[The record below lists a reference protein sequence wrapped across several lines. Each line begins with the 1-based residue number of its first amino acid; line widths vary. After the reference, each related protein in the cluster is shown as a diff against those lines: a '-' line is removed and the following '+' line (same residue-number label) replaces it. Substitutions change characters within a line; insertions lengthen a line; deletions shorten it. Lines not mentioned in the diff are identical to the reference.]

1 MKTIFV
7 IGGIG
12 AGKSTVS
19 RTLENQG
26 IPLIDLDKVGHEV
39 LTWPI
44 VKADMRAAFGPDIF
58 DKQGEVIRPALAA
71 VAFAS
76 EDNAHKLN
84 CISLPRI
91 KQAFAQKLAALEK
104 EGHKFAVVEY
114 SNFEGKESS
123 WASKDDCVIAVTAP
137 EELRVARAVARG
149 GEEQDVRNRIARQVS
164 DEVRIEAANY
174 VFVNDGSAE
183 QLRDQVLSWW
193 SQYSMEEG
201 R

>member
-1 MKTIFV
+1 M
-7 IGGIG
+7 
-12 AGKSTVS
+12 
-19 RTLENQG
+19 
-26 IPLIDLDKVGHEV
+26 
-39 LTWPI
+39 
-44 VKADMRAAFGPDIF
+44 
-58 DKQGEVIRPALAA
+58 
-71 VAFAS
+71 
-76 EDNAHKLN
+76 
-84 CISLPRI
+84 
-91 KQAFAQKLAALEK
+91 
-104 EGHKFAVVEY
+104 VEY